1 MSASNRPV
9 ANRSATMIG
18 LEVAPV
24 APAARF
30 DRTKS
35 GSIES
40 SHSFVPVA
48 SSDSI
53 GLGIMENL
61 AKRFK

>member
-18 LEVAPV
+18 LDVAPV
-24 APAARF
+24 APVARF

-40 SHSFVPVA
+40 SQSFVPVA
-48 SSDSI
+48 SRDS
-53 GLGIMENL
+53 N
-61 AKRFK
+61 RVRHDRRS